1 MKQSG
6 ASVTNRYL
14 LLCILIRSVVPR
26 QSATTDNNWLASPNN
41 GHSELMPPRGSIT
54 PSYKNQPHA
63 ATSKTLENKF
73 ALHERVLPRGRQR
86 FPRKSCSKNRPTRVP
101 ASIVVRMNNAS
112 NIIAK

>member
-26 QSATTDNNWLASPNN
+26 QSATTDSNWLANPNS
-41 GHSELMPPRGSIT
+41 GQSELMPPRGSIT

-63 ATSKTLENKF
+63 ATNNTLEKKF
-73 ALHERVLPRGRQR
+73 ALQERVLPSGCHTL
-86 FPRKSCSKNRPTRVP
+86 PRKSCSKNRPTRVP
-101 ASIVVRMNNAS
+101 ASIV
-112 NIIAK
+112 